1 MNIKLHVFDE
11 RVYDVID
18 PYAQLEVI
26 VPDMHLTEGAVWDYE
41 NDRLLFNDIPVSN
54 TMSWTEKDG
63 ARVIY
68 NNHNKANG
76 QCFDPQGRLVVCEHA
91 SSHLSRCTSDGMN
104 YEVLATHYKG
114 IEINSP
120 NDVICRSDGM
130 IYFTD
135 PAYGRQNKPA
145 GIGRPIPS
153 DMRPVYIFDPE
164 TKELRI
170 GADCFANPNGLCFFR
185 DEKTLLVNDSPNY
198 RIMAF
203 DVAEDGA
210 LSNGREFA
218 RTSQIGQDD
227 TVPDGMKID
236 ELENVFCCGPDGLH
250 IYDKAGTELGI
261 LMISHLDT
269 ALNLTWGGA
278 DGRDL
283 FITCIGSVLRTRTKH
298 CGYAHIQY
306 LEGIFPR
313 KA

>member
-63 ARVIY
+63 AQVIY

-153 DMRPVYIFDPE
+153 DMRPVYISIQRQRNCASVR
-164 TKELRI
+164 T
-170 GADCFANPNGLCFFR
+170 A
-185 DEKTLLVNDSPNY
+185 SP
-198 RIMAF
+198 IPTGCA
-203 DVAEDGA
+203 
-210 LSNGREFA
+210 S
-218 RTSQIGQDD
+218 S
-227 TVPDGMKID
+227 GMKRRYWSTT
-236 ELENVFCCGPDGLH
+236 LP
-250 IYDKAGTELGI
+250 T
-261 LMISHLDT
+261 T
-269 ALNLTWGGA
+269 ASWLST
-278 DGRDL
+278 
-283 FITCIGSVLRTRTKH
+283 
-298 CGYAHIQY
+298 
-306 LEGIFPR
+306 
-313 KA
+313 

>member
-63 ARVIY
+63 AQVIY

-130 IYFTD
+130 IS
-135 PAYGRQNKPA
+135 G
-145 GIGRPIPS
+145 
-153 DMRPVYIFDPE
+153 
-164 TKELRI
+164 
-170 GADCFANPNGLCFFR
+170 
-185 DEKTLLVNDSPNY
+185 
-198 RIMAF
+198 
-203 DVAEDGA
+203 
-210 LSNGREFA
+210 
-218 RTSQIGQDD
+218 
-227 TVPDGMKID
+227 
-236 ELENVFCCGPDGLH
+236 
-250 IYDKAGTELGI
+250 
-261 LMISHLDT
+261 
-269 ALNLTWGGA
+269 
-278 DGRDL
+278 
-283 FITCIGSVLRTRTKH
+283 
-298 CGYAHIQY
+298 
-306 LEGIFPR
+306 
-313 KA
+313 

>member
-63 ARVIY
+63 AQVIY

-130 IYFTD
+130 IPPTED
-135 PAYGRQNKPA
+135 RISPPVSGGPSPPICGRCTFSIQRQRNCA
-145 GIGRPIPS
+145 SVRTASPIPTGCAS
-153 DMRPVYIFDPE
+153 
-164 TKELRI
+164 
-170 GADCFANPNGLCFFR
+170 
-185 DEKTLLVNDSPNY
+185 S
-198 RIMAF
+198 
-203 DVAEDGA
+203 
-210 LSNGREFA
+210 
-218 RTSQIGQDD
+218 
-227 TVPDGMKID
+227 GMKRRYWSTT
-236 ELENVFCCGPDGLH
+236 LP
-250 IYDKAGTELGI
+250 T
-261 LMISHLDT
+261 T
-269 ALNLTWGGA
+269 ASWLST
-278 DGRDL
+278 
-283 FITCIGSVLRTRTKH
+283 
-298 CGYAHIQY
+298 
-306 LEGIFPR
+306 
-313 KA
+313 